1 MSEPARTPGEWGRVV
16 RFLAMGV
23 VNVAINYAIFALLIL
38 AGTAPAIALAAGTV
52 VSVAVNYGVGGRL
65 VFGNRGLARVPH
77 FLGAYALTY
86 GVNVLGLRGLA
97 QIGVEPLLGQ
107 LLMIPP
113 VVALTY
119 LLLRLFVFRAP
130 RS

>member
-1 MSEPARTPGEWGRVV
+1 MQAKGELARIV
-16 RFLAMGV
+16 RFLVMGA
-23 VNVAINYAIFALLIL
+23 VNVAINYAVFALLIL
-38 AGTAPAIALAAGTV
+38 TGAAPAIALAAGTI
-52 VSVAVNYGVGGRL
+52 VSVAFNYVVGGRL
-65 VFGNRGLARVPH
+65 VFGNRGLARAPH

-86 GVNVLGLRGLA
+86 GVNVLGLRGLE
-97 QIGVEPLLGQ
+97 QIGVEPLFGQ